1 MKKKLTIL
9 MIIIA
14 ASVMQSAKAQIINPG
29 FETWTNDLLVP
40 SAMNPNSGNGT
51 TGWWDFNFFNNSMFG
66 SSPIS
71 LTRCSDTVHSGSY
84 SARIETQAY
93 TATSWNI
100 YKTWGY
106 PFIGHEYNDTLGIL
120 FDGNVN
126 ATSVIFRPGIPCTE
140 KLTQFKFWYQYKPS
154 GNDSAE
160 CRVELVNQRTPVA
173 GGWARTNVA
182 TGSSGWQQVVIDFT
196 YVSSL
201 TPDTLWILFSSSS
214 LDYTPHVGSVVWI
227 DDVSVTLPSGVELFL
242 GEENNIEVFPNPSNG
257 VFSLRKINNSDS
269 ESIEIFNLL
278 GEKIYSAKTCNK
290 EMNDIDISNSP
301 KGIYFVKLSV
311 GEKVYTKKIILQ

>member
-84 SARIETQAY
+84 SARIETKAY

-126 ATSVIFRPGIPCTE
+126 ATSVIFRPGIPCTD
-140 KLTQFKFWYQYKPS
+140 KLTKFKFWYQYKPN

-160 CRVELVNQRTPVA
+160 CRVELVKQRNPIA
-173 GGWARTNVA
+173 GGWFKSNIA
-182 TGSSGWQQVVIDFT
+182 TGASGWQEVIIDFT
-196 YVSSL
+196 YVSSD

-214 LDYTPHVGSVVWI
+214 LDAAPKVGSVFWI
-227 DDVSVTLPSGVELFL
+227 DDVSITLSSGIEMFL
-242 GEENNIEVFPNPSNG
+242 GDNNNFDIFPSPSNG
-257 VFSLRKINNSDS
+257 KFSIKQKSGSAPQN
-269 ESIEIFNLL
+269 IEIFDLSGN
-278 GEKIYSAKTCNK
+278 KIYSAKTQSK
-290 EMNDIDISNSP
+290 EITDIDISNSP
-301 KGIYFVKLSV
+301 KGVYFVKLYD
-311 GEKVYTKKIILQ
+311 EENICTKKIVIQ